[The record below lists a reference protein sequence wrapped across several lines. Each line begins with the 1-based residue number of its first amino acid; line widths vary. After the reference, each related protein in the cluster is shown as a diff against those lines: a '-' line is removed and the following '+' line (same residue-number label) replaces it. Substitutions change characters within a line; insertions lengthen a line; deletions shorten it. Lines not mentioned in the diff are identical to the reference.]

1 MAEIRRKI
9 SQEYTIGSVNLDQK
23 MAPNDKEIHELV
35 RKIHDSPGRLILVAA
50 GAGTRALASLLGVSG
65 ATRTLL
71 EALIPYDESSFDDF
85 LGRKPKKYVAART
98 AGLLSGRAVV
108 RARHLYRGDEPVIG
122 LACSAT
128 IITDRPK
135 RGLHRAHIT
144 AWTGEEVDR
153 YALYLS
159 KGKRDRQGEEEMVSL
174 VIMRAIARAYRIDV
188 DIQLPLLDGDRYS
201 RDCSDING
209 EARKVLDGTSDFC
222 GIRDDG
228 RLFGKRNKPK
238 AILSGAFNPLHKG
251 HLGLAKIAEKLLD
264 CEVAFELAAL
274 NAGKPTLSIDQCK
287 ERLLQFAGLNSALV
301 SNAALFSAKAKLYPK
316 ATFVVGVDTA
326 HRILQPRYYDDS
338 LEQMR
343 NALETIKVM
352 GCRFLVAGRVD
363 ESGQYYR
370 AADLEIPIAFKDLF
384 SAIPGDQF
392 RMDITST
399 SMRSK
404 DGPSNPN

>member
-1 MAEIRRKI
+1 M
-9 SQEYTIGSVNLDQK
+9 STT
-23 MAPNDKEIHELV
+23 NDKEVHELV
-35 RKIHDSPGRLILVAA
+35 RRIHNKPGRMILVSA
-50 GAGTRALASLLGVSG
+50 GAGTRALAWLLGVSG

-71 EALIPYDESSFDDF
+71 EALIPYDESSFNDF

-153 YALYLS
+153 YALYLD
-159 KGKRDRQGEEEMVSL
+159 KGKRDRKGEEEMVSL
-174 VIMRAIARAYRIDV
+174 VIMSALARAYKIDA
-188 DIQLPLLDGDRYS
+188 DLPLPLLEGDRFS

-209 EARKVLDGTSDFC
+209 ETRKVLDGTSDFF

-228 RLFGKRNKPK
+228 RLFGERNKPK
-238 AILSGAFNPLHKG
+238 AILSGSFNPLHEG
-251 HLGLAKIAEKLLD
+251 HLGLANAAAKILD
-264 CEVAFELAAL
+264 CQVVFELAAL
-274 NAGKPTLSIDQCK
+274 NAGKPLLTIDQCK
-287 ERLLQFAGLNSALV
+287 ERLLQFAGLNSVLV
-301 SNAALFSAKAKLYPK
+301 SNAALFVAKAMLYPK

-326 HRILQPRYYDDS
+326 HRILQSHYYDGS
-338 LEQMR
+338 LEKMHD
-343 NALETIKVM
+343 ALETIREN
-352 GCRFLVAGRVD
+352 GCSFLVAGRVD
-363 ESGQYYR
+363 ESGEYFR
-370 AADLEIPIAFKDLF
+370 AADLVIPERFSDLF

-392 RMDITST
+392 RIDISST
-399 SMRSK
+399 SLRSNVV
-404 DGPSNPN
+404 SSSAM